1 MWWTSY
7 KILISFHC
15 SLRFLN
21 NFAATDFLRCFNFIH
36 KFIDCKLW
44 RILKGLRN
52 RSFIPS
58 FSIIIA
64 IQVNNF
70 LEVFFFIILSKAF
83 ERKFY
88 TALGS
93 FHKLRLHLGV
103 GRWSEKHI
111 VYYIKSANY
120 SQVPNKRV
128 GWIFYVNFINNR
140 AK

>member
-1 MWWTSY
+1 MCWTRY

-15 SLRFLN
+15 SLSFLN
-21 NFAATDFLRCFNFIH
+21 TFGATDFLRCFNSVH

-111 VYYIKSANY
+111 VYYIKSANLGRTW
-120 SQVPNKRV
+120 SKNTKKCKSNLWKLP
-128 GWIFYVNFINNR
+128 
-140 AK
+140 